1 MFNEIPQNVLD
12 RMRYLEL
19 YESEKKEKGLYSE
32 ILWQVPKETGRFIAF
47 MAMGVPNGQYIE
59 IGTAGGYSALWIA
72 LACRELGRKLTTFEI
87 DESKGKICKETFNKT
102 DNNEI
107 IDLVLGNALDNLN
120 NYKNISF
127 CFLDTDNK
135 SIYEECYNTVI
146 ENMVK
151 GGIFIG
157 DNAISHKFDLESMLK
172 MVFNDK
178 RTDAIIIPV
187 GKGQL
192 VCRKL

>member
-1 MFNEIPQNVLD
+1 
-12 RMRYLEL
+12 MRYLEKS
-19 YESEKKEKGLYSE
+19 ESERKEKGLYSE
-32 ILWQVPKETGRFIAF
+32 ILWQIPKETGEFIAF

-72 LACRELGRKLTTFEI
+72 LACRESGRKLTTFEI
-87 DESKGKICKETFNKT
+87 DESKAKISKETFDKT
-102 DNNEI
+102 DNNKI
-107 IDLVLGNALDNLN
+107 IDLVIGDALDFLHD
-120 NYKNISF
+120 YKNISF

-135 SIYEECYNTVI
+135 GIYEECYNTVI

-157 DNAISHKFDLESMLK
+157 DNAISHKFELESMLK
-172 MVFNDK
+172 MVFDDK